1 MKLISIKI
9 WSYWHCNKSR
19 CSMISKEEK
28 YFWIRV
34 WFKDR
39 SSCFGFISLKNCKK
53 SISGGF
59 WSAIVNFTSF
69 INILAWSSSWAWFIE
84 NLSWEWIVWRISN
97 VVISQMNDLIF
108 RYTILL
114 ENLISMASIC
124 LMSVVSIRIRACNK
138 NSPMVWSSC
147 LSSGCQRR

>member
-1 MKLISIKI
+1 
-9 WSYWHCNKSR
+9 
-19 CSMISKEEK
+19 
-28 YFWIRV
+28 
-34 WFKDR
+34 
-39 SSCFGFISLKNCKK
+39 
-53 SISGGF
+53 
-59 WSAIVNFTSF
+59 
-69 INILAWSSSWAWFIE
+69 
-84 NLSWEWIVWRISN
+84 
-97 VVISQMNDLIF
+97 MNDLIF